1 MRHDPQLDDPYLE
14 TDLGKCPECDGANC
28 MTEGTFSFSFDY
40 EWTDPGNGLITLSV
54 EGYIRDD
61 EVFEMSVFYGDGSKM
76 DPVPKD
82 LDDDLVEYIHEHD

>member
-1 MRHDPQLDDPYLE
+1 
-14 TDLGKCPECDGANC
+14 
-28 MTEGTFSFSFDY
+28 MTEGTFSFNY
-40 EWTDPGNGLITLSV
+40 EWDKPGHNGPIPLSV

-82 LDDDLVEYIHEHD
+82 LDDDLVEYLYDREHGHEAHHL